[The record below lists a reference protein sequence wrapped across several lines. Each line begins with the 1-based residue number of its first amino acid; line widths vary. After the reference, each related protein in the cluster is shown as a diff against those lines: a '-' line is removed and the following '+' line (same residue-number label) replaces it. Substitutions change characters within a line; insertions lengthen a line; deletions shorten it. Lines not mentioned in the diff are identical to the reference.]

1 MKKALIGI
9 GVVIVFVIYSLW
21 VRHEQPKVG
30 TVSAITSPTTSSS
43 SGSANNNTPNNG
55 MMGNGTMNSPMSSGY
70 KDGSFTGDSADASYG
85 NVQVAA
91 IISGGKL
98 IDVNVLDYPSS
109 HSDSVAINQQALPM
123 LKQEAIQAQ
132 NPNNI
137 QIISGATF
145 TSEAF
150 IQSLSSALSQA
161 KNA

>member
-1 MKKALIGI
+1 MKKVLIGL
-9 GVVIVFVIYSLW
+9 GVLMVFVVYSLW

-30 TVSAITSPTTSSS
+30 TVSSVASPATTSS
-43 SGSANNNTPNNG
+43 SGSAGSGTSNNS
-55 MMGNGTMNSPMSSGY
+55 MMGNGTMNSHMSSGY
-70 KDGSFTGDSADASYG
+70 KDGSFNGDSVDASYG

-109 HSDSVAINQQALPM
+109 HSDSVAINQQVLPM

-150 IQSLSSALSQA
+150 IQSLSSAMSQA

>member
-1 MKKALIGI
+1 MKKVLVGLC
-9 GVVIVFVIYSLW
+9 VVAVFVMYSLW
-21 VRHEQPKVG
+21 VRHEQPKLGAVA
-30 TVSAITSPTTSSS
+30 SAASPTSSS
-43 SGSANNNTPNNG
+43 SESVNSGASNNGSAGTTP
-55 MMGNGTMNSPMSSGY
+55 PPASSASY
-70 KDGSFTGDSADASYG
+70 KDGSYTGVSADASYG

-123 LKQEAIQAQ
+123 LKQEAVQAQ

-150 IQSLSSALSQA
+150 IQSLSSALNQA
-161 KNA
+161 RNA

>member
-43 SGSANNNTPNNG
+43 SGSANNNTSNNG

>member
-1 MKKALIGI
+1 MKKVLIGL
-9 GVVIVFVIYSLW
+9 GVLIVFVIYSLW

-30 TVSAITSPTTSSS
+30 TVSSAISPTTTSSS
-43 SGSANNNTPNNG
+43 GSSNNTGSN
-55 MMGNGTMNSPMSSGY
+55 SSGGITPPANSSSTF

-91 IISGGKL
+91 IVSGGKL
-98 IDVNVLDYPSS
+98 VDVNVLQYPNS
-109 HSDSVAINQQALPM
+109 HDTSVAINQQALPM

-137 QIISGATF
+137 QIISGATL

-150 IQSLSSALSQA
+150 IQSLTSALNQA
-161 KNA
+161 